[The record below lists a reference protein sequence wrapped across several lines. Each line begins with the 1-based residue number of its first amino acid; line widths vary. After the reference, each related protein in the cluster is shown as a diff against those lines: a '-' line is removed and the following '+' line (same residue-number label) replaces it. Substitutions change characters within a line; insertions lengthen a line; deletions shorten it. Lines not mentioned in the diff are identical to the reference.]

1 MSQVQ
6 ETAIVVIWCTDAVL
20 EEIRS
25 VFRELSKV
33 MQLITECSKEFDSE
47 AAHIHLD
54 FVLLYCD
61 VKYKVNGLMSVLSAL
76 SVFDP
81 SSG

>member
-6 ETAIVVIWCTDAVL
+6 ETAVVVIWCNGAVL

-25 VFRELSKV
+25 VFRELSKL

-47 AAHIHLD
+47 AAHILLD
-54 FVLLYCD
+54 FVLSELCCI
-61 VKYKVNGLMSVLSAL
+61 VM
-76 SVFDP
+76 
-81 SSG
+81 